1 MADSHPEVIR
11 AGDENGNGM
20 IVRITLSSASA
31 SGNSW
36 SITSSD
42 ARTC

>member
-1 MADSHPEVIR
+1 MTDSQPEVIR

-20 IVRITLSSASA
+20 IVRLTLSSGRA